1 MSTRSNI
8 AIEDPKTK
16 KVKVIYVILII
27 DENIVKCPSI
37 TLSK

>member
-16 KVKVIYVILII
+16 KVKVYMSIVMVILMVL
-27 DENIVKCPSI
+27 ENA
-37 TLSK
+37 